1 MSILPPWP
9 FFDPSDI
16 EIAKSVLVSG
26 KVNYLTGSHG
36 RLFESEFSSFCN
48 NKHSVAVA
56 NGSVALSL
64 AYRAIGIRPGD
75 EVITTP
81 RSFIATASEIV
92 LLGGVPVFADVD
104 LDSGCITAKTI
115 EPLITSKTRAI
126 SVVHFAGWPADM
138 HSICDLARAYNLA
151 TIEDCSQAHG
161 ALISGKPVGSFSD
174 ISTWSF
180 CQDKIITTGGEGGM
194 VSTSKSTLYDYIWS
208 FKDHGKDQ
216 DEYYSQDY
224 LPGFRWLHRN
234 FGTNYRLTEFQS
246 ALGRLALTKL
256 PEWHYIR
263 KRNAHILIDALE
275 SCSCIRIPLP
285 SPDLTHA
292 WYKFYCYIDESRI
305 SSNSSRDDIIK
316 NINAQGYP
324 AYYGGCSEIYLENC
338 FNDVLAPNHS
348 ILPNARLL
356 GDTSLMLLVH
366 PTIDADE
373 MVRYASLVKSVIKNA
388 EL

>member
-126 SVVHFAGWPADM
+126 SVVPR
-138 HSICDLARAYNLA
+138 C
-151 TIEDCSQAHG
+151 
-161 ALISGKPVGSFSD
+161 P
-174 ISTWSF
+174 F
-180 CQDKIITTGGEGGM
+180 CWM
-194 VSTSKSTLYDYIWS
+194 
-208 FKDHGKDQ
+208 
-216 DEYYSQDY
+216 
-224 LPGFRWLHRN
+224 
-234 FGTNYRLTEFQS
+234 
-246 ALGRLALTKL
+246 A
-256 PEWHYIR
+256 
-263 KRNAHILIDALE
+263 
-275 SCSCIRIPLP
+275 C
-285 SPDLTHA
+285 
-292 WYKFYCYIDESRI
+292 
-305 SSNSSRDDIIK
+305 
-316 NINAQGYP
+316 
-324 AYYGGCSEIYLENC
+324 
-338 FNDVLAPNHS
+338 
-348 ILPNARLL
+348 
-356 GDTSLMLLVH
+356 
-366 PTIDADE
+366 
-373 MVRYASLVKSVIKNA
+373 RYAFYL
-388 EL
+388 